1 MSSET
6 RGELH
11 TVDCSHT
18 LQLPCRRRQSPGRQE
33 AALPERAEQA
43 APQAAPRGRAGG
55 GAGGGQGGQGGP
67 AHAGQ
72 PHLGVQLRV
81 GLGGAAQG
89 QAGVERG
96 GQGAAEEGAALPGL
110 RRLHRQRL
118 RPGVGAAGA
127 DPQRVAP
134 AAAAAPLPPALPPP
148 AAAR

>member
-11 TVDCSHT
+11 TVDSSHT

-55 GAGGGQGGQGGP
+55 GAGQGGQGGP

>member
-1 MSSET
+1 MPGHS
-6 RGELH
+6 
-11 TVDCSHT
+11 SHT
-18 LQLPCRRRQSPGRQE
+18 LQPPCRRRQSPGCQE
-33 AALPERAEQA
+33 AALLERAEQA

-89 QAGVERG
+89 QAGVYCG

-118 RPGVGAAGA
+118 RPGGGA